1 MGDEGGEKLPDPGTL
16 AFILQEAR
24 VPSTLRD
31 AIYELGIQ
39 EIDDFAFAYKDDTAL
54 DALWPKLPQ
63 EAWEQ
68 VGVKEQGEQATSI
81 AAGRIRKAWH
91 MCKSASQQG
100 IPTPST
106 PLKMEPGDWVEN
118 LPPKLTQDAVDAMV
132 QRYKTSYPSEVLDG
146 DSMPG
151 IRLLS
156 VVHQGLKTRL
166 AWVPWQHRLSQ
177 KQYQEQTEARTGR
190 PLRSEWQ
197 IITHA
202 LVDDQPEVP
211 VEGRALSPGWF
222 LKMQVIFSNAL
233 ALCDAAHLKNLKL
246 FDKKVADMC
255 LKQPEKG
262 SGLRTVT
269 TTEMLAADRRLW
281 STISGLLAEK
291 WSLDDALHEMTHI
304 RSDVASLLML
314 RPILPT
320 PGREPPLPPRKRLL
334 ETANQQQQPAKKTKG
349 KGKGKG
355 SDRPAIPANWDT
367 KHGGKE
373 ICRRYQSNSC
383 KVSNC
388 KFAHVCA
395 IKGCHQNHS
404 AKDHQTPP
412 NKT

>member
-1 MGDEGGEKLPDPGTL
+1 MGEEGGEKASDPGTL
-16 AFILQEAR
+16 AFLLQEAR

-54 DALWPKLPQ
+54 DLLWPKISQ

-68 VGVKEQGEQATSI
+68 IGVKEQAEQATSI
-81 AAGRIRKAWH
+81 AAGRIHKAWH

-100 IPTPST
+100 LKQSVAAIPTPST

-118 LPPKLTQDAVDAMV
+118 LPPKLTQEAVDAMV

-146 DSMPG
+146 DSMPS

-202 LVDDQPEVP
+202 LVDDQPEVS

-233 ALCDAAHLKNLKL
+233 A
-246 FDKKVADMC
+246 
-255 LKQPEKG
+255 QPEKG

-291 WSLDDALHEMTHI
+291 WSLDDALREMTRI

-314 RPILPT
+314 RPILQT
-320 PGREPPLPPRKRLL
+320 TGRDPPLPPRKRPL
-334 ETANQQQQPAKKTKG
+334 EHGNQQQQPIKKTKG

-373 ICRRYQSNSC
+373 ICRRFQSNSC

-395 IKGCHQNHS
+395 VKGCHQNHS
-404 AKDHQTPP
+404 AKDHPTPP